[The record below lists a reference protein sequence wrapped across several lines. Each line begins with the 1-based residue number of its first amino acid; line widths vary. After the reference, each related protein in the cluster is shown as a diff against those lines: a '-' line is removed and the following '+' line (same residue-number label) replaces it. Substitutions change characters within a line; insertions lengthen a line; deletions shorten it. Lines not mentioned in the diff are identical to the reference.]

1 MVILSFIGI
10 INLHSALIKVRFT
23 TQIGVR
29 MTGDYIKDISAIYF
43 SVYRYFYIIYF

>member
-29 MTGDYIKDISAIYF
+29 MTGDYIKDIWITIRNVTTASD
-43 SVYRYFYIIYF
+43 SVQ